1 MAHHVLDYTAPQI
14 YITPTPRSS
23 NTSESFLPLLLSFLY
38 SVAGRPTSLLH
49 SITFHTIIML
59 FTTLRTAALGLSLSL
74 LTTASALGLHTAEY
88 HALSART
95 VWAPPITSPDAQTVW
110 RVGAQETVRW
120 DTSDA
125 PADPTSTSA
134 TIYLGYMNYDG
145 EGGENLDTGALF
157 LLFVMDVG
165 GRG

>member
-1 MAHHVLDYTAPQI
+1 MIFTIPRTTA
-14 YITPTPRSS
+14 
-23 NTSESFLPLLLSFLY
+23 
-38 SVAGRPTSLLH
+38 
-49 SITFHTIIML
+49 
-59 FTTLRTAALGLSLSL
+59 LSLSL
-74 LTTASALGLHTAEY
+74 LSLYTSTASALGLHTAEY

-95 VWAPPITSPDAQTVW
+95 VWAPPITAPDAQTVW

-145 EGGENLDTGALF
+145 EGGENLDTEHPLATDVDLTKGEYTITVPTVPHRDTYIVAL
-157 LLFVMDVG
+157 VG
-165 GRG
+165 DSGNISPEFTIA

>member
-1 MAHHVLDYTAPQI
+1 
-14 YITPTPRSS
+14 
-23 NTSESFLPLLLSFLY
+23 
-38 SVAGRPTSLLH
+38 
-49 SITFHTIIML
+49 ML
-59 FTTLRTAALGLSLSL
+59 FTTLRTAALALSLSL
-74 LTTASALGLHTAEY
+74 LSPASALGLHTAEY

-95 VWAPPITSPDAQTVW
+95 VWAPPITAPDAQTVW

-125 PADPTSTSA
+125 PADPTSTSG

-145 EGGENLDTGALF
+145 SGGENLDTGVSFLF
-157 LLFVMDVG
+157 ELRAR